1 MLVTA
6 ANKLGSA
13 RQISQNYSGHLIQ
26 TIRFPLD
33 NRGWLEQNLA
43 ATRTFIAALGAP
55 APDSMGRLVWFGV
68 AARSVDEFLASYR
81 PDPRSSFVN
90 FDSLRKY
97 ISTQVQQGELTQWR
111 VGIISQ
117 SSRALDSE
125 NLSVRGFDQI
135 NTIGRTRL
143 KVTPHSIGVL
153 INPATA
159 DGSVGGGDEEIG
171 LSQEQILQARS
182 RFSEKEF
189 DDLGT
194 ALRAERD
201 KREGLLLI
209 YPISKLSHPRAN
221 SKNRLSLFEDPGRD
235 GVTVIGVAL
244 VFPAWDSGGTIECV
258 IGSVGEGVE
267 LGAV

>member
-1 MLVTA
+1 VL
-6 ANKLGSA
+6 
-13 RQISQNYSGHLIQ
+13 
-26 TIRFPLD
+26 
-33 NRGWLEQNLA
+33 
-43 ATRTFIAALGAP
+43 
-55 APDSMGRLVWFGV
+55 
-68 AARSVDEFLASYR
+68 
-81 PDPRSSFVN
+81 
-90 FDSLRKY
+90 
-97 ISTQVQQGELTQWR
+97 
-111 VGIISQ
+111 
-117 SSRALDSE
+117 
-125 NLSVRGFDQI
+125 GFDQI

-153 INPATA
+153 INPATV
-159 DGSVGGGDEEIG
+159 DGIVGGGDEEIG
-171 LSQEQILQARS
+171 LTQEQILQARS

-209 YPISKLSHPRAN
+209 YPISKLSRPRAN

-244 VFPAWDSGGTIECV
+244 VFPASDSAATIEYV

-267 LGAV
+267 LGTV